1 MVGHF
6 HTHTHYSI
14 LDGAMTVDQLIQ
26 KASDGKIDAIA
37 ITEHGNIFSAVE
49 FFFKARDAG
58 IKPLIGCEIY
68 IAPGKLTEKNQD
80 EKNFHATLIAKNE
93 EGYRN
98 LCLLLKIANIE
109 GFYRKPRID
118 LKTLIE
124 YRSGL
129 IMLSGCLNG
138 IIPRLII
145 EGKIDEA
152 KNKAEEF
159 KKLFGKDFY
168 LEIMRGEPADP
179 NRKEDIETVQ
189 IQKKVE
195 SYLLEFSEELDI
207 PCVATG
213 DCHYATPDGYEIQ
226 DMLVCI
232 AYGEKIHSK
241 ERFRY
246 RIKGLYVKSKEE
258 MLEIFKDIPQSIQSH
273 EEIIKSVSFE
283 FKKPKELRIPRPI
296 EFRNPDEIL
305 REKAFANLQIRLKE
319 KKEKGEKFDE
329 NIYYQRLE
337 NELEVISKK
346 NFSGYFLIV
355 EDFINWAKSQ
365 GIMVGP
371 GRGSAAG
378 ALVSYALGITEIDP
392 IKYGLIFERFLN
404 PEREKAPDIDV
415 DFCKERRDEVL
426 DYVRKKYGEDN
437 VAHII
442 TFGTFGARLAIR
454 DVGRIFDEPL
464 EDVSQL
470 AELIPQEP
478 SRKWTLEE
486 AYAEIPEF
494 REKVDSNP
502 RFRKIFENAKKIEG
516 LIRHIGS
523 HASGFLISDRPIT
536 DYTSIAKAKDDFVT
550 QFEMES
556 LEKIGLVKFDFLG
569 LENLTIIDKTF
580 KMIKEKYGIELKF
593 GNIPLNDKKTM
604 DMLKKGDVF
613 GVFQFESAGMKEL
626 LQRLEP
632 ETLDDLIAA
641 VALYRPGP
649 IQSGMVNDF
658 IERKKGIKPVEYI
671 HPDLEPI
678 LKETYGNFLYQEQIM
693 FAANILAG
701 FSMGEADTLREA
713 MGKKKAELMEKIKD
727 RFIQGCKANGI
738 PEEKA
743 EEIFNVMEKFA
754 GYAFNKSHSAAYAF
768 LSYVTAYLKANYPLE
783 YMASLLTSEMNNF
796 EKLTKYIEE
805 LLKLGF
811 KILPP
816 SITKSKY
823 EFSVEGDAIR
833 FGLGGIKGL
842 GEAAAKAIEDM
853 KQKVK
858 ISSFEGFIRSAQKFK
873 INKKVIETLIKAGA
887 FDEFIPREKA
897 LHVFDTLLSNKGNLF
912 EDKKEN
918 GKSNGKYE
926 IEKMEIETIG
936 VPLSKINIKQTINS
950 VSYGIFPIEIK
961 DIIEIVGKVK
971 KIIHT
976 RSGYITTLEVSH
988 DPRENYENFFIG
1000 QDGDKIKEGNIYIFV
1015 GKKSGKKIVSK
1026 IFFEPK
1032 NLTLLINL
1040 NSPTEESIS
1049 NIKNILKNQPDGD
1062 LEVLLEI
1069 KSNIFRYKRKIYPS
1083 DSLKKEIW
1091 ENGGTLLV
1099 LPKDLI
1105 NENSSLF
1112 STT

>member
-1 MVGHF
+1 
-6 HTHTHYSI
+6 
-14 LDGAMTVDQLIQ
+14 L
-26 KASDGKIDAIA
+26 
-37 ITEHGNIFSAVE
+37 N

-145 EGKIDEA
+145 EGKIDQA

-502 RFRKIFENAKKIEG
+502 RFRKIFENAKK
-516 LIRHIGS
+516 
-523 HASGFLISDRPIT
+523 
-536 DYTSIAKAKDDFVT
+536 
-550 QFEMES
+550 
-556 LEKIGLVKFDFLG
+556 
-569 LENLTIIDKTF
+569 N
-580 KMIKEKYGIELKF
+580 
-593 GNIPLNDKKTM
+593 
-604 DMLKKGDVF
+604 
-613 GVFQFESAGMKEL
+613 
-626 LQRLEP
+626 
-632 ETLDDLIAA
+632 
-641 VALYRPGP
+641 
-649 IQSGMVNDF
+649 
-658 IERKKGIKPVEYI
+658 
-671 HPDLEPI
+671 
-678 LKETYGNFLYQEQIM
+678 
-693 FAANILAG
+693 
-701 FSMGEADTLREA
+701 
-713 MGKKKAELMEKIKD
+713 
-727 RFIQGCKANGI
+727 
-738 PEEKA
+738 
-743 EEIFNVMEKFA
+743 
-754 GYAFNKSHSAAYAF
+754 
-768 LSYVTAYLKANYPLE
+768 
-783 YMASLLTSEMNNF
+783 
-796 EKLTKYIEE
+796 
-805 LLKLGF
+805 
-811 KILPP
+811 
-816 SITKSKY
+816 
-823 EFSVEGDAIR
+823 
-833 FGLGGIKGL
+833 
-842 GEAAAKAIEDM
+842 
-853 KQKVK
+853 
-858 ISSFEGFIRSAQKFK
+858 
-873 INKKVIETLIKAGA
+873 
-887 FDEFIPREKA
+887 
-897 LHVFDTLLSNKGNLF
+897 
-912 EDKKEN
+912 
-918 GKSNGKYE
+918 
-926 IEKMEIETIG
+926 
-936 VPLSKINIKQTINS
+936 
-950 VSYGIFPIEIK
+950 
-961 DIIEIVGKVK
+961 
-971 KIIHT
+971 
-976 RSGYITTLEVSH
+976 
-988 DPRENYENFFIG
+988 
-1000 QDGDKIKEGNIYIFV
+1000 
-1015 GKKSGKKIVSK
+1015 
-1026 IFFEPK
+1026 
-1032 NLTLLINL
+1032 
-1040 NSPTEESIS
+1040 
-1049 NIKNILKNQPDGD
+1049 
-1062 LEVLLEI
+1062 
-1069 KSNIFRYKRKIYPS
+1069 
-1083 DSLKKEIW
+1083 
-1091 ENGGTLLV
+1091 
-1099 LPKDLI
+1099 
-1105 NENSSLF
+1105 
-1112 STT
+1112 

>member
-1 MVGHF
+1 
-6 HTHTHYSI
+6 
-14 LDGAMTVDQLIQ
+14 MTVDQLIQ
-26 KASDGKIDAIA
+26 RAYEGKIDAVA

-58 IKPLIGCEIY
+58 IKPLVGCEIY
-68 IAPGKLTEKNQD
+68 ISPGTLTEKNQD
-80 EKNFHATLIAKNE
+80 EKNFHVTLIAKNE

-138 IIPRLII
+138 IIPRLIR

-179 NRKEDIETVQ
+179 TRKEDIETVQ

-195 SYLLEFSEELDI
+195 SYLLEFSKDLDI

-213 DCHYATPDGYEIQ
+213 DCHYATPEGYEIQ

-241 ERFRY
+241 DRFRY
-246 RIKGLYVKSKEE
+246 KIKGLYVKSKEE
-258 MLEIFKDIPQSIQSH
+258 MLEIFKDIPQTMESH
-273 EEIIKSVSFE
+273 EQIIKSVSFE
-283 FKKPKELRIPRPI
+283 FKKPKELRIPKPI
-296 EFRNPDEIL
+296 EFGNPDEVL

-319 KKEKGEKFDE
+319 KKEKAEKFDE
-329 NIYYQRLE
+329 KIYYERLE
-337 NELEVISKK
+337 NELEIISKK

-415 DFCKERRDEVL
+415 DFCKERRDEVI

-454 DVGRIFDEPL
+454 DVGRIFDEPI

-470 AELIPQEP
+470 AELVPQEP

-593 GNIPLNDKKTM
+593 GSIPLNDKKTF
-604 DMLKKGDVF
+604 DMLKRGDVF
-613 GVFQFESAGMKEL
+613 GVFQFESAGMKDL
-626 LQRLEP
+626 LQKLEP

-658 IERKKGIKPVEYI
+658 IERKKGTKPVEYI
-671 HPDLEPI
+671 HSDLEPI

-713 MGKKKAELMEKIKD
+713 MGKKKAELMEKIRD
-727 RFIQGCKANGI
+727 RFIQGCKSNGI

-743 EEIFNVMEKFA
+743 EEIFSVMEKFA

-842 GEAAAKAIEDM
+842 GEAAAKAIEEM

-897 LHVFDTLLSNKGNLF
+897 LHIFDTLLSNKASLF
-912 EDKKEN
+912 EDKEN
-918 GKSNGKYE
+918 GKSNGQYE

-936 VPLSKINIKQTINS
+936 VPLSKTNIKQTINS
-950 VSYGIFPIEIK
+950 VSYGIFPLEIK

-1000 QDGDKIKEGNIYIFV
+1000 QDGDKIKEGNIYIFI

-1032 NLTLLINL
+1032 DLTLLINL
-1040 NSPTEESIS
+1040 NSTTEESIS
-1049 NIKNILKNQPDGD
+1049 KIKSILKNQPDGD
-1062 LEVLLEI
+1062 LEVILEI

-1091 ENGGTLLV
+1091 ETGGTLLA
-1099 LPKDLI
+1099 LPKNLI
-1105 NENSSLF
+1105 NENLF
-1112 STT
+1112 S